1 MGHRDKT
8 GGMWNRNR
16 RVTSRRLR
24 SVLNAVAALV
34 ASAALLGVLGFGFGT
49 IPALAPALDP
59 GRGSWTS
66 ASGGQPAGSQTL
78 RVPGLAGVPP
88 YAGVTIVVTLLLA
101 ALQARAGAWLARALL
116 PRGWRRTA
124 PPVAR

>member
-49 IPALAPALDP
+49 IPALGPALDP